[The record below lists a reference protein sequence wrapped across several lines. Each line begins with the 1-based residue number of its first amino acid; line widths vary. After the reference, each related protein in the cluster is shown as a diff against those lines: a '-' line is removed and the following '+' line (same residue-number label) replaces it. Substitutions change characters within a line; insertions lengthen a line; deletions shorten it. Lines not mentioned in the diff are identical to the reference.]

1 MSKIKI
7 KVTLNTND
15 ANKSQEYSAIFQPKD
30 QIIIYQEKD
39 KTITKIYLTEPKL
52 RRENDKLWMELIFS
66 ESKITEAKV
75 KVKDLNKVL
84 MLELKTLK
92 VIKNKEKIEIDYQL
106 ENEEYKYK
114 LEVL

>member
-7 KVTLNTND
+7 KVTLNTN
-15 ANKSQEYSAIFQPKD
+15 NVNESQEYSAIFQPKD
-30 QIIIYQEKD
+30 QIIIYQEED

-52 RRENDKLWMELIFS
+52 RRENEKLWMELIFS

-92 VIKNKEKIEIDYQL
+92 VIKDKENIEIDYQL